1 MGTVRIA
8 LLSRNAALYSTSR
21 LVLAARARGHEVD
34 VIDPLDLQ
42 MVVASGRPGLC
53 YAGARLPTYHVVI
66 PRIGSKV
73 TRYGSGIVAL
83 FEQAGIPVLNSS
95 HSIALARD
103 KVGSLMT
110 LARHRLAVPK
120 TVAMRGLVGVDE
132 ALELVGGC
140 PLVVKLQQG
149 THGVG
154 CMIAESPNALLS
166 LAETF
171 GAMGREVILQQY
183 IPSPDGDVR
192 ALVVDGQLVAAMRR
206 RPRKG
211 DFRSNVHRGGAPE
224 AVCLPRRYRNAA
236 VKAARVLD
244 LDVAGVDMLETDDGP
259 VILEVNASPGL
270 EGIEQASEIDVA
282 SQIVA
287 AAEAR
292 RRPRRRADRAEA
304 RA

>member
-1 MGTVRIA
+1 M
-8 LLSRNAALYSTSR
+8 SRNAALYSTSR

-42 MVVASGRPGLC
+42 MVVASGRPRLC
-53 YAGARLPTYHVVI
+53 YAGTRLPTYHVVI

-73 TRYGSGIVAL
+73 TRYGSAVVAL
-83 FEQAGIPVLNSS
+83 FEQAGIPALNASG
-95 HSIALARD
+95 SIALARD
-103 KVGSLMT
+103 KVASLME
-110 LARHRLAVPK
+110 LARHRLSVPR

-140 PLVVKLQQG
+140 PVVVKLQQG

-154 CMIAESPNALLS
+154 CMIAESPNALFS

-183 IPSPDGDVR
+183 IPSPGGDVR
-192 ALVVDGQLVAAMRR
+192 AVIVDGQLVAAMRR
-206 RPRKG
+206 RPREG
-211 DFRSNVHRGGAPE
+211 DFRSNVHRGGQPE
-224 AVCLPRRYRNAA
+224 AVTLPRRYKNAA
-236 VKAARVLD
+236 IKAARVLQ
-244 LDVAGVDMLETDDGP
+244 LDVAGVDMLETPDGP

-270 EGIEQASEIDVA
+270 EGVEQASEVDVA
-282 SQIVA
+282 SAIVA

-292 RRPRRRADRAEA
+292 RPRPRPSRAEA